1 MHIFAIKVAARTETL
16 FWIKEQEELYRR
28 EKRKRRIV
36 KPRRRA
42 RRAIHAMRV
51 PTRSRA
57 TSSCLAI
64 GFLSFAQGTTS
75 SPSRRLPTCTY
86 IYIDAT
92 TALAS
97 EKGLRTL
104 CIEERLVF
112 LERIRMSL
120 SRVHFAGYWNKNVR
134 SVSEMQCALCCA
146 RRNDTCRL
154 CLLPGRQT

>member
-86 IYIDAT
+86 IYRRDDGSGIGKRFAHIMHRGT
-92 TALAS
+92 PCFPRAHTHELISSAL
-97 EKGLRTL
+97 R
-104 CIEERLVF
+104 RL
-112 LERIRMSL
+112 L
-120 SRVHFAGYWNKNVR
+120 K
-134 SVSEMQCALCCA
+134 
-146 RRNDTCRL
+146 
-154 CLLPGRQT
+154 